1 MQVLRALVFGVFQ
14 TVSLIFWAILFM
26 ASAPFLNQPRR
37 YRLAMQWPRMVIYA
51 ARTLLGIHWKI
62 KGQEL
67 LDACANQPVIVC
79 AKHQSSWET
88 FFLPSFMPRQLCFVF
103 KKELLAIPF
112 FGWSIRL
119 LDMVHINRSQG
130 KEAYQQIASQAQTKF
145 AEGRW
150 MVFFPE
156 GTRTPPGH
164 RVKYKSGAAR
174 LAIGLDTPI
183 LPIALNSGL
192 LWSKNA
198 FLKNAGCITVSIG
211 PLIFPQP
218 SETPEAVMARVETW
232 IEEETQRMS

>member
-1 MQVLRALVFGVFQ
+1 
-14 TVSLIFWAILFM
+14 
-26 ASAPFLNQPRR
+26 
-37 YRLAMQWPRMVIYA
+37 
-51 ARTLLGIHWKI
+51 
-62 KGQEL
+62 
-67 LDACANQPVIVC
+67 
-79 AKHQSSWET
+79 
-88 FFLPSFMPRQLCFVF
+88 
-103 KKELLAIPF
+103 
-112 FGWSIRL
+112 
-119 LDMVHINRSQG
+119 MVHINRSQG

-156 GTRTPPGH
+156 GTRTQPGH

-192 LWSKNA
+192 LWPKNA